1 MASEQQIGRESEPD
15 LPLSRILGLKKE
27 EISRLILSALYFF
40 FLLAAY
46 YILRPIRDQAAVAGG
61 VHNIPWLFTATL
73 TAMLLANPVF
83 SALVVRF
90 SRKYFIPIAYRFF
103 TLNILIFFFLFLCCN
118 PADSVWAGRIFYI
131 WTSVFNLFVVSIFWA
146 YMADTFSPEDGKRL
160 FGLIAVG
167 GTAGGIAG
175 SLLTATLSEIIGP
188 VYLLL
193 ISALFLEASVQCF
206 KKLLK
211 HQEARDISE
220 EIGTELTLHVKDA
233 FKDSAQKPMGGKI
246 TAGISNVVKSAYLS
260 GIAGFILL
268 YTVLSTFLYF
278 QQAQLFEIHFTDAA
292 ARTAAFAR
300 VDLAVN
306 TLTLLTQL
314 FLTGKIIKK
323 FGVGISLAILPMVCI
338 LGFSWMSFTPGI
350 VALITIQVLR
360 RSSNYAVSRPARETL
375 FTVLSREN
383 KYKAKS
389 FIDTFVYRLGDQ
401 VGAWSWAALSA
412 LGLGISGISLAAL
425 PLSAVWI
432 SLALWLGKRMNSLKK

>member
-1 MASEQQIGRESEPD
+1 MIFSKT
-15 LPLSRILGLKKE
+15 LGLKKDE
-27 EISRLILSALYFF
+27 SSRLIFSALYFF
-40 FLLAAY
+40 FVLAAY

-61 VHNIPWLFTATL
+61 VRNIPWLFTATL
-73 TAMLLANPVF
+73 TAMLLVNPLF

-90 SRKYFIPIAYRFF
+90 TRKHFIPISYRFF
-103 TLNILIFFFLFLCCN
+103 TLNILVFFFIFLCCN
-118 PADSVWAGRIFYI
+118 PHETVWAGRIFYI

-146 YMADTFSPEDGKRL
+146 FMADTFSTEDGKRL

-175 SLLTATLSEIIGP
+175 SFLTATLSEILGP

-193 ISALFLEASVQCF
+193 ISVLFLEASVQCF

-211 HQEARDISE
+211 QETLREQAGKSE
-220 EIGTELTLHVKDA
+220 TSLNTSTAAGYPGNSVK
-233 FKDSAQKPMGGKI
+233 KPLGGKI

-260 GIAGFILL
+260 GIGGFILL

-278 QQAQLFEIHFTDAA
+278 QQAQLFEIHFTTAA

-314 FLTGKIIKK
+314 FLTGKIIRK
-323 FGVGISLAILPMVCI
+323 FGVGLSLALLPLICFA
-338 LGFSWMSFTPGI
+338 GFLWMSFAPGI
-350 VALITIQVLR
+350 IALIILQVMR

-412 LGLGISGISLAAL
+412 LGLGITGISTVAV
-425 PLSAVWI
+425 PISAIWLGV
-432 SLALWLGKRMNSLKK
+432 ALWLGKRMKRMRS

>member
-1 MASEQQIGRESEPD
+1 M
-15 LPLSRILGLKKE
+15 
-27 EISRLILSALYFF
+27 
-40 FLLAAY
+40 
-46 YILRPIRDQAAVAGG
+46 
-61 VHNIPWLFTATL
+61 
-73 TAMLLANPVF
+73 
-83 SALVVRF
+83 
-90 SRKYFIPIAYRFF
+90 
-103 TLNILIFFFLFLCCN
+103 FFFLFLCCN

-146 YMADTFSPEDGKRL
+146 FMADTFSTEDGKRL

-167 GTAGGIAG
+167 GTAGGIVG

-206 KKLLK
+206 KRLLK
-211 HQEARDISE
+211 HQGALDESGE
-220 EIGTELTLHVKDA
+220 TGTELTQPVKNVPG
-233 FKDSAQKPMGGKI
+233 KSVHKPLGGKI
-246 TAGISNVVKSAYLS
+246 TAGISNVIKSTYLS

-278 QQAQLFEIHFTDAA
+278 QQAQIFEIHFTDAA
-292 ARTAAFAR
+292 SRTAAFAR

-306 TLTLLTQL
+306 TLTLFTQL

-323 FGVGISLAILPMVCI
+323 FGVGLALALLPLVCFV
-338 LGFSWMSFTPGI
+338 GFLWMSFAPGI
-350 VALITIQVLR
+350 IALILLQVLR

-425 PLSAVWI
+425 PLSAIWFA
-432 SLALWLGKRMNSLKK
+432 LALWLGKRMKS